1 MKKAPGRSS
10 TGPPTALRDVARS
23 APFSG
28 TRTEPSRGATRLRS
42 ACRLKDEGG
51 FSLVEELV
59 ALAIVVLGL
68 GFVLAA
74 IGTASFGLRETDQH
88 VFAENLARSQLERIK
103 DAAYSANP
111 TTVPYPNISPPA
123 GYSLSVG
130 VEYWTAP
137 NGPFVATVRNDGL
150 QRITV
155 TVHQAG
161 QDVLAA
167 ADYKVN
173 R

>member
-1 MKKAPGRSS
+1 
-10 TGPPTALRDVARS
+10 
-23 APFSG
+23 
-28 TRTEPSRGATRLRS
+28 
-42 ACRLKDEGG
+42 
-51 FSLVEELV
+51 LVEELV
-59 ALAIVVLGL
+59 ALGIVVVGL
-68 GFVLAA
+68 AFVLAA
-74 IGTASFGLRETDQH
+74 VGTASMGLRETDEH

-111 TTVPYPNISPPA
+111 TAVPYPNVSPPA
-123 GYSLSVG
+123 GYGLTVS

-137 NGPFVATVRNDGL
+137 SGPFTPTVRNDGL

-155 TVHQAG
+155 AVSHDG
-161 QDVLAA
+161 QPVLSA